1 MSTMYNNVL
10 VYLIVVVR
18 GMPKGVSVP
27 VAVASPWGRIVRVVP
42 GPGVHGTYS
51 RSGSGCIVSAH

>member
-18 GMPKGVSVP
+18 GMPKGVSEYSEYSEYAINRLYLIVVVRRVP
-27 VAVASPWGRIVRVVP
+27 KSV
-42 GPGVHGTYS
+42 
-51 RSGSGCIVSAH
+51 